1 MINMK
6 YFFKVVISL
15 FSILLLVSCSSLNL
29 KEGIQSFRDQDYRRA
44 FIRLKPEAEKGQ
56 PDAQYAVG
64 YMYYYGQGVVE
75 SRKKA
80 WFWINQA
87 ASLGQ
92 RDAVAAVQLLQR
104 GSLGKRQIFESSNLQ
119 HFPVH
124 KDMY

>member
-1 MINMK
+1 MK
-6 YFFKVVISL
+6 YLFKLVISL
-15 FSILLLVSCSSLNL
+15 FLIPFLFACSSLNL
-29 KEGIQSFRDQDYRRA
+29 KEGIESFRAQDYRRA

-92 RDAVAAVQLLQR
+92 RDAVAAVQLLQQ
-104 GSLGKRQIFESSNLQ
+104 GTLEKRKIFESANLQ